1 MYKHYVSYIE
11 AFNLVLRLSKET
23 LKKEFLAA
31 LDKPNAHPM
40 GAEYIDALAQFIEV
54 PEKVPNENLM
64 REKYEKAESEDEDD
78 NMSEM
83 GGRDEDNEENSKY
96 KPQETV
102 EKIVP
107 RGISHTFKVI
117 HKERVEN
124 MKEKESEI

>member
-64 REKYEKAESEDEDD
+64 REKYEKAESEDEDG

-83 GGRDEDNEENSKY
+83 GERDEDNEENSKY
-96 KPQETV
+96 KPQEVV

-107 RGISHTFKVI
+107 RGMSHSFKVI
-117 HKERVEN
+117 H
-124 MKEKESEI
+124 